1 MYSMPIANQ
10 IIHSKHELVDYKLE
24 EKEGSARNIRKRC
37 AGCYEK
43 SREQQSREVSTA
55 TAKK

>member
-1 MYSMPIANQ
+1 MPIANQ

-24 EKEGSARNIRKRC
+24 EKEGSARNIHKRC